1 MRQRATATAT
11 ASTPV
16 ALTASGKRERSTS
29 ATPAR
34 RRWPSARTLLTH
46 LILIPICFLWIYPF
60 LWMVSAGLK
69 TEREIYAGLSL
80 IPESLR
86 WENFQR
92 AWTVARIGEYFV
104 NTLIITVGSIAIVL
118 VSVSLMGYVLG
129 RYQFPGKKLIIAIF
143 AVTIFLP
150 EGYTIIPVVELLQ
163 QLHLTNSL
171 AGVTLAQSGGAHVVM
186 VLLFAGYFA
195 QLPKELEEAAVVD
208 GAGFFRVFR
217 EIMLPL
223 AKPVVATTIIL
234 QFMAS
239 WNAFLQPLVLT
250 LSRPDLRTLAVGMYA
265 FRGEYSTDWSGMAA
279 ASTISLA
286 PVIITFLFLQRYFI
300 EGIAGSVKQ

>member
-1 MRQRATATAT
+1 MRHRATTAIAMT
-11 ASTPV
+11 AKKQRLVGAHDIPSPRR
-16 ALTASGKRERSTS
+16 GFRWRPRSVI
-29 ATPAR
+29 PHLV
-34 RRWPSARTLLTH
+34 LL
-46 LILIPICFLWIYPF
+46 PICFVWIYPF

-69 TEREIYAGLSL
+69 TEREIYSGLSL
-80 IPESLR
+80 IPETLR

-92 AWTVARIGEYFV
+92 AWVVARIGEYFV
-104 NTLIITVGSIAIVL
+104 NTVIITVGSIAIVL
-118 VSVSLMGYVLG
+118 FSVALMGYVLG
-129 RYQFPGKKLIIAIF
+129 RFQFPGKKLVIAIF
-143 AVTIFLP
+143 AATIFLP
-150 EGYTIIPVVELLQ
+150 EGYTIIPIVELLQ
-163 QLHLTNSL
+163 RLHLTNSL

-195 QLPKELEEAAVVD
+195 QLPKDLEEAAVVD
-208 GAGFFRVFR
+208 GASFFRVFW
-217 EIMLPL
+217 EVMLPL
-223 AKPVVATTIIL
+223 AKPVVATTVIL
-234 QFMAS
+234 QFMSS

-279 ASTISLA
+279 ASAISLA

>member
-1 MRQRATATAT
+1 LTPPQETSIAQSRAPGQRNSTAPGSRLRRTWRR
-11 ASTPV
+11 PR
-16 ALTASGKRERSTS
+16 LRST
-29 ATPAR
+29 
-34 RRWPSARTLLTH
+34 LTS
-46 LILIPICFLWIYPF
+46 LVLFPICFVWIYPF
-60 LWMVSAGLK
+60 LWMLSAGLK
-69 TEREIYAGLSL
+69 TEREIYSGLGL
-80 IPESLR
+80 IPDSLL
-86 WENFQR
+86 WENYSR

-104 NTLIITVGSIAIVL
+104 NTVIVTLGSIAIVL
-118 VSVSLMGYVLG
+118 ISVSLMGYVLG
-129 RYQFPGKKLIIAIF
+129 RFQFPGKKAVIAVF

-150 EGYTIIPVVELLQ
+150 EGYTIIPIVELLQ
-163 QLHLTNSL
+163 KLNLTNSL

-186 VLLFAGYFA
+186 VLLFAGYFS

-208 GAGFFRVFR
+208 GASFFRVFW

-223 AKPVVATTIIL
+223 AKPVIATTIIL

-250 LSRPDLRTLAVGMYA
+250 LSRPDLRTLAVGIYA

-286 PVIITFLFLQRYFI
+286 PIIIVFLFLQRYFI
-300 EGIAGSVKQ
+300 EGIAGSVKS

>member
-1 MRQRATATAT
+1 
-11 ASTPV
+11 
-16 ALTASGKRERSTS
+16 
-29 ATPAR
+29 
-34 RRWPSARTLLTH
+34 
-46 LILIPICFLWIYPF
+46 
-60 LWMVSAGLK
+60 
-69 TEREIYAGLSL
+69 
-80 IPESLR
+80 
-86 WENFQR
+86 
-92 AWTVARIGEYFV
+92 
-104 NTLIITVGSIAIVL
+104 
-118 VSVSLMGYVLG
+118 
-129 RYQFPGKKLIIAIF
+129 
-143 AVTIFLP
+143 VTIFLP
-150 EGYTIIPVVELLQ
+150 EGYTIIPIVELLQ
-163 QLHLTNSL
+163 RLHLTNSL

-195 QLPKELEEAAVVD
+195 QLPKDLEEAAVID
-208 GAGFFRVFR
+208 GASFLRVFW

-279 ASTISLA
+279 AATISLA
-286 PVIITFLFLQRYFI
+286 PVVVVFLFLQRYFI